1 MATAYSKEVSTVI
14 VLDANYILRYLLN
27 DNAIMFSTAKETI
40 ERDYCLVL
48 NEVIAE
54 VVYVLSG
61 VYSVP
66 RTTIAETLTHF
77 IMMENI
83 TMHESKNSLCSALH
97 LYQAKKL
104 DFIDCYLCALSEKYT
119 IKTFDK
125 KLLKCLTN

>member
-1 MATAYSKEVSTVI
+1 MATACYKEASIVI

-27 DNAIMFSTAKETI
+27 DNPAMFTSAKEVI

-48 NEVIAE
+48 NEVVAE

-61 VYSVP
+61 VYNVP
-66 RTTIAETLTHF
+66 RTVIAETLTDF

-83 TMHESKNSLCSALH
+83 TQHESKDCLCSALH

-104 DFIDCYLCALSEKYT
+104 DFIDCYLCAISKKYT

-125 KLLKCLTN
+125 KLNKCLKN